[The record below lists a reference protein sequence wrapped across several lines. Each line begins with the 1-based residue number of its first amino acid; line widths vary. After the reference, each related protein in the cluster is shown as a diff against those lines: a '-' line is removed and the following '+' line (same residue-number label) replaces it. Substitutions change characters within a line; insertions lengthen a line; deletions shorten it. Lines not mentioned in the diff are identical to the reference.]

1 MQSPLNPLLDR
12 LSLPMDVVGRVL
24 LGLYFVLP
32 GVMKVVGFAATLAY
46 MQQHG
51 VPFALPLLYLTIPL
65 QIGGG
70 LALIAGWQTR
80 TVAFLLAG
88 LTLLICIYMH
98 DFWNHYEGGSQ
109 QHELQNF
116 IKNLGIFEAVRCVA
130 SYFWARAKVSVA
142 KLFGRHKPEE
152 SLQDWITNRFGKRL
166 FDHFFKTYNENV

>member
-1 MQSPLNPLLDR
+1 MPSPLNPLLDR

-32 GVMKVVGFAATLAY
+32 GVMKVVGFAGTLTY

-80 TVAFLLAG
+80 SAAFLLAG
-88 LTLLICIYMH
+88 LTLLICIFMH

-116 IKNLGIFEAVRCVA
+116 IKNLGIFAGLLLLAARGAPRA
-130 SYFWARAKVSVA
+130 SLDAR
-142 KLFGRHKPEE
+142 G
-152 SLQDWITNRFGKRL
+152 
-166 FDHFFKTYNENV
+166 